1 MEKKLRKWACYGFL
15 FGLAVSILLVSNK
28 EVTHVQGGS
37 VTETKPVFDYI
48 LSLLRYSISS
58 MFIFLFFGWKMS
70 EGKKDKKEKKVKRY
84 YLEFFLIVFILSIIS
99 SFIFKW

>member
-1 MEKKLRKWACYGFL
+1 MEKKLRKWAFYGFL

-28 EVTHVQGGS
+28 EVTRVQDGS
-37 VTETKPVFDYI
+37 ITQTKPVFDYI

-70 EGKKDKKEKKVKRY
+70 EGKKEKKEKRY

>member
-1 MEKKLRKWACYGFL
+1 MEKKLRKWAFYGFL

-28 EVTHVQGGS
+28 EVTRVQGGS
-37 VTETKPVFDYI
+37 ITQTKPVFDYI

-70 EGKKDKKEKKVKRY
+70 EGKKEKKEKRY
-84 YLEFFLIVFILSIIS
+84 YLEFFFIVFILAIIS
-99 SFIFKW
+99 SFIFEW